1 MVHFLGKHS
10 SIINV
15 TYFICNISRSTKDL
29 AAMRCHEKQIVKLAD
44 LIKTALN
51 EVGCEELPSGCDDI
65 SVDPSFIENNICNND
80 QQSVSM
86 RYTAFKVFNSFHLIL
101 FVDHYWKHCQNI
113 FQLNCSHTVI
123 SVCKVS

>member
-1 MVHFLGKHS
+1 
-10 SIINV
+10 
-15 TYFICNISRSTKDL
+15 
-29 AAMRCHEKQIVKLAD
+29 MRCHEKQIVKLAD

-86 RYTAFKVFNSFHLIL
+86 RYTAFKVFNSFHQFYSWIIIG
-101 FVDHYWKHCQNI
+101 NI
-113 FQLNCSHTVI
+113 AKIFFNSTVAI
-123 SVCKVS
+123 Q